1 MIHIEVTAII
11 TPIITAIGD
20 FVSGLGAAF
29 LSAFQTIFM
38 NATVVEGVTTY
49 SGLNP
54 LGIFLLVFF
63 GISLGYGVIRWIT
76 GLFRREA
83 N

>member
-1 MIHIEVTAII
+1 MASEIVTI
-11 TPIITAIGD
+11 IITAITS
-20 FVSGLGAAF
+20 FVSGIGGAF
-29 LSAFQTIFM
+29 VEAFQHLFM
-38 NATVVEGVTTY
+38 IEGAEGAF
-49 SGLNP
+49 SGIND
-54 LGIFLLVFF
+54 LGIFVLVFF

>member
-1 MIHIEVTAII
+1 MGSEMVSTIIEALTA
-11 TPIITAIGD
+11 
-20 FVSGLGAAF
+20 FVSGCGGAF
-29 LSAFQTIFM
+29 LSAFQNLFM
-38 NATVVEGVTTY
+38 IKTTDGTF
-49 SGLNP
+49 SGLND
-54 LGIFLLVFF
+54 LGLVVLIFF

>member
-1 MIHIEVTAII
+1 MGSEIVTTIVTAI
-11 TPIITAIGD
+11 TS
-20 FVSGLGAAF
+20 FVSGLGSAF
-29 LSAFQTIFM
+29 LSAFQTLFM
-38 NATVVEGVTTY
+38 IETTDGTF
-49 SGLNP
+49 SGLND
-54 LGIFLLVFF
+54 LGIFVLVFF

>member
-1 MIHIEVTAII
+1 MASELVTTIINAIM
-11 TPIITAIGD
+11 A
-20 FVSGLGAAF
+20 FVSGMGNAF
-29 LSAFQTIFM
+29 LEAFEGIFL
-38 NATVVEGVTTY
+38 TVSE
-49 SGLNP
+49 SGEVALNN
-54 LGIFLLVFF
+54 LGIFILVFF

>member
-1 MIHIEVTAII
+1 MATTLVTTIIEAI
-11 TPIITAIGD
+11 TG
-20 FVSGLGAAF
+20 FVSGLGGAF
-29 LSAFQTIFM
+29 LSAFQNLFM
-38 NATVVEGVTTY
+38 IQGAEGQF
-49 SGLNP
+49 SGIND
-54 LGIFLLVFF
+54 LGIFVLVFF

>member
-1 MIHIEVTAII
+1 MEATSII
-11 TPIITAIGD
+11 APIITSISE

-29 LSAFQTIFM
+29 LNAFQTVFM
-38 NATVVEGVTTY
+38 VGTTVDGVTTY

-76 GLFRREA
+76 GLFRRQA

>member
-1 MIHIEVTAII
+1 MNIVTTI
-11 TPIITAIGD
+11 TTALTD
-20 FVSGLGAAF
+20 FVGGMGEAF
-29 LSAFQTIFM
+29 VSAFQHLFM
-38 NATVVEGVTTY
+38 IAGENGTY
-49 SGLNP
+49 SGIND
-54 LGIFLLVFF
+54 LGQFILIFF

>member
-1 MIHIEVTAII
+1 MDATSII
-11 TPIITAIGD
+11 SPIITAIVE
-20 FVSGLGAAF
+20 FVTGIGGAF
-29 LSAFQTIFM
+29 LLAFQKVFM
-38 NATVVEGVTTY
+38 IETVIDGVTTY

>member
-1 MIHIEVTAII
+1 MASELVT
-11 TPIITAIGD
+11 TIITALTS
-20 FVSGLGAAF
+20 FVSGLGSAF
-29 LSAFQTIFM
+29 VSAFQTLFM
-38 NATVVEGVTTY
+38 IEGENGTY
-49 SGLNP
+49 SGIND
-54 LGIFLLVFF
+54 LGIFILVFF

>member
-1 MIHIEVTAII
+1 MASEIVSTIVS
-11 TPIITAIGD
+11 AIGS
-20 FVSGLGAAF
+20 FVSGLGEAF

-38 NATVVEGVTTY
+38 VATENGGVVTY

-54 LGIFLLVFF
+54 LGIFLLVFM

-76 GLFRREA
+76 GLFRRTA

>member
-1 MIHIEVTAII
+1 MEATSII
-11 TPIITAIGD
+11 SPIITSISE
-20 FVSGLGAAF
+20 FVSGLGTSF
-29 LSAFQTIFM
+29 LNAFQTIFM
-38 NATVVEGVTTY
+38 VGTTVEGVTTY
-49 SGLNP
+49 SGLNS

>member
-1 MIHIEVTAII
+1 MVSDYI
-11 TPIITAIGD
+11 TPIIEAIGG
-20 FVSGLGAAF
+20 FVEGIGRAF
-29 LSAFQTIFM
+29 LVAFQVIFM
-38 NATVVEGVTTY
+38 NATTLEGVTTY

-54 LGIFLLVFF
+54 LGIFILVFF
-63 GISLGYGVIRWIT
+63 GISMGYGVIRWIT

>member
-1 MIHIEVTAII
+1 MTAEIVSTI
-11 TPIITAIGD
+11 VSSVGD
-20 FVSGLGAAF
+20 FVTGLGEAF
-29 LSAFQTIFM
+29 LRAFQVVFQ

-54 LGIFLLVFF
+54 LGIFILVFF

>member
-1 MIHIEVTAII
+1 MASEIVTTII
-11 TPIITAIGD
+11 NAITA
-20 FVSGLGAAF
+20 FVSGLGGAF
-29 LSAFQTIFM
+29 LTAFQTVFM

-49 SGLNP
+49 DGLNP
-54 LGIFLLVFF
+54 LGIFILVFF

-76 GLFRREA
+76 GLFRRES

>member
-1 MIHIEVTAII
+1 MQATEIVSVIVG
-11 TPIITAIGD
+11 AIGD
-20 FVSGLGAAF
+20 FVTGLGGAF
-29 LSAFQTIFM
+29 LKAFQTVFM
-38 NATVVEGVTTY
+38 VATENAGVVTY

-54 LGIFLLVFF
+54 LGIFILVFF

-83 N
+83 R